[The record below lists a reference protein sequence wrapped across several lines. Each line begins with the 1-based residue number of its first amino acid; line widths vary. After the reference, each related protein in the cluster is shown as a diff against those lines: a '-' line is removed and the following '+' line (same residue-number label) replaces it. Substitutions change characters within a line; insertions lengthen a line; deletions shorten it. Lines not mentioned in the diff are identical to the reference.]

1 MKAGADHTQPG
12 DERAEEWD
20 ETVLVWNATVARI
33 PATAVRPDSAD
44 DATGVAGGRPR
55 RIAARQVEGDARC
68 RRRPSSS
75 GPGAGVDV
83 EEATMSRQ
91 LDVEARRR
99 RAAEEALPSRQ
110 GRARTKQTHSVDV
123 RQWYERVLA
132 GASVRGRTVE
142 ERGGGRVHLLEKGA
156 GPPVVLVH
164 GSGVAAGFF
173 LPLLKE
179 LEGVRALAPDLPGSG
194 LSDPID
200 LPQHR
205 YHETA
210 VAWLDRLLDAL
221 ELDTTALL
229 GHSAGGVWAL
239 RYALAHPE
247 RVKRLV
253 LIGPPALPKTRCP
266 LPYRLMATPGVGALL
281 SRVPPS
287 PKSVLR
293 FARFMGERATLAAHP
308 DLVDLFVVAG
318 RDPLAVSALRAEV
331 RELVSPF
338 ALLTPSGFRRH
349 SRVRPDELRQLAMP
363 TLLIWGEREPL
374 GSVSVA
380 QAVTEL
386 IPRARLQVLP
396 TGHGPWLGQPAQT
409 AATVVDFVR

>member
-1 MKAGADHTQPG
+1 MNG
-12 DERAEEWD
+12 
-20 ETVLVWNATVARI
+20 
-33 PATAVRPDSAD
+33 
-44 DATGVAGGRPR
+44 
-55 RIAARQVEGDARC
+55 
-68 RRRPSSS
+68 
-75 GPGAGVDV
+75 
-83 EEATMSRQ
+83 Q
-91 LDVEARRR
+91 LDVEKRGR

-110 GRARTKQTHSVDV
+110 RQARTRQAHSVDV
-123 RQWYERVLA
+123 RHWYERALA
-132 GASVRGRTVE
+132 EASVQGRTIE
-142 ERGGGRVHLLEKGA
+142 GGAGGQVHVLEKGA
-156 GPPVVLVH
+156 GPPVVLIH

-173 LPLLKE
+173 LPLLNE
-179 LEGVRALAPDLPGSG
+179 LHGVRALAPDRPGSG

-200 LPQHR
+200 LPRDR
-205 YHETA
+205 YHATA
-210 VAWLDRLLDAL
+210 VVWLDRLLDAL
-221 ELDTTALL
+221 ELNTTALL

-247 RVKRLV
+247 RVEQLV

-293 FARFMGERATLAAHP
+293 FAGFMGERATLAEHP

-318 RDPLAVSALRAEV
+318 RDPLAVTALRAEV

-338 ALLTPSGFRRH
+338 ALLSPSGWRRH
-349 SRVRPDELRQLAMP
+349 SRVRPDELRRLAMP

-380 QAVTEL
+380 RAVSEL
-386 IPRARLQVLP
+386 IPRGRLQVLP
-396 TGHGPWLGQPAQT
+396 TGHGPWLGQPSQT
-409 AATVVDFVR
+409 AATVVDFVRRGRSEGCEQTR

>member
-1 MKAGADHTQPG
+1 MKVGADHAQPD
-12 DERAEEWD
+12 DEPAEEWD

-33 PATAVRPDSAD
+33 TATAVRPDSAD
-44 DATGVAGGRPR
+44 DATSVAGGKATADR
-55 RIAARQVEGDARC
+55 
-68 RRRPSSS
+68 
-75 GPGAGVDV
+75 GATGG
-83 EEATMSRQ
+83 
-91 LDVEARRR
+91 RR
-99 RAAEEALPSRQ
+99 RAAEEALPRRH
-110 GRARTKQTHSVDV
+110 GRARTKQTHSDDV
-123 RQWYERVLA
+123 RRWYERVLA

-164 GSGVAAGFF
+164 GSGAAAGFF

-179 LEGVRALAPDLPGSG
+179 LKGVRALAPDLPGSG

-200 LPQHR
+200 RPQHR
-205 YHETA
+205 HKETT

-221 ELDTTALL
+221 DLDTTVLL

-293 FARFMGERATLAAHP
+293 FAEFMGERATLAAHP

-318 RDPLAVSALRAEV
+318 QDPLAVSALRAEV

-338 ALLTPSGFRRH
+338 ALLTPSGFRHR
-349 SRVRPDELRQLAMP
+349 SRVRPDELRRLAMP

-386 IPRARLQVLP
+386 IPRGRLQVLP

-409 AATVVDFVR
+409 AAIVVDFVRGST